1 MIPGKQGQAES
12 PPSNRETTM
21 KRFAASMVLA
31 SGFAVALLGGAGA
44 AQADLSDLTWNLQ
57 QQQKVYVPHVDNSV
71 RHSR

>member
-1 MIPGKQGQAES
+1 
-12 PPSNRETTM
+12 M
-21 KRFAASMVLA
+21 KRFAASIVLA
-31 SGFAVALLGGAGA
+31 SGFAAAMLGSAGA

>member
-1 MIPGKQGQAES
+1 
-12 PPSNRETTM
+12 M